1 MKDKKI
7 QYKILANIAP
17 SKRLLIALDLIY
29 SAKELKRASLRQK
42 YRDESDKD
50 IERRL
55 KELFLYATT

>member
-7 QYKILANIAP
+7 QYKILTKIAP

-29 SAKELKRASLRQK
+29 SARELKRASLRKK
-42 YRDESDKD
+42 YQQESDKE
-50 IERRL
+50 IEKRL